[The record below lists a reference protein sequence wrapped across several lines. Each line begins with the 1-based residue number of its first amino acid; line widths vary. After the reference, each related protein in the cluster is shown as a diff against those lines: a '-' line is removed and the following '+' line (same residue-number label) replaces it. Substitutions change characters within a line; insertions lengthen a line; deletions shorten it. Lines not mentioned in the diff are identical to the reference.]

1 MYKPFKSEIC
11 DLVKFTCVQKISESY
26 IEKIRFTCIQGSV
39 IIYYA
44 LADLCVESRPQADT
58 IGIDSNPYIGGE
70 VINFDSSAHTGI
82 Q

>member
-1 MYKPFKSEIC
+1 M
-11 DLVKFTCVQKISESY
+11 
-26 IEKIRFTCIQGSV
+26 